1 MIRIPSSKCIYSM
14 NSRNPAAAEVDP
26 GETVTFETKDCFSN
40 QIQTEKDLF
49 ASVGWAT
56 INPATGPLKVRGA
69 ESGDVLAVKILD
81 IRIAQKGSMVAVPKM
96 GALGHHITHSQT
108 KIVPIFNGHAIFSD
122 KIKLPISPMIGV
134 IGTSPATEDIPNGTP
149 GTHGGNM
156 DTKLITKGATLYLP
170 VFAEG
175 AGLAVGD
182 LHAVMADGEVVI
194 CGVEVPGEVTLQVNL
209 VKGRKLS
216 SPILEDKNSF
226 YCIASAEDLDKAAAD
241 VLDYTM
247 EFLKQHLPLPV
258 NEIAMLMSTTCN
270 LQVSQIVDPLRTV
283 RMEIPKEAFEPYRLR
298 F

>member
-1 MIRIPSSKCIYSM
+1 M

-49 ASVGWAT
+49 DSVGWAT

-69 ESGDVLAVKILD
+69 EPGDVLAVKILD
-81 IRIAQKGSMVAVPKM
+81 IRIAQKGSMVAVPKL

-108 KIVPIFNGHAIFSD
+108 KIVPISNGHAIFSD

-134 IGTSPATEDIPNGTP
+134 IGTSPATEDIPTGTP

-156 DTKLITKGATLYLP
+156 DTKRITKGATVYLP
-170 VFAEG
+170 VFVEG

-283 RMEIPKEAFEPYRLR
+283 RMEIPKEAFETYRLR